1 MLKVNPASSAPTD
14 GTLRP
19 NVPHASA
26 AGQCVL
32 LTGGFYSSISNCSYT
47 PFATCRN
54 NFARGSES
62 TGVVHR
68 IGFLIFFLCVDEM
81 NRQFW
86 AQARVS
92 GADVCFASGAIASRR
107 WDSAASLCL
116 SVFPTSFFNNDGGV
130 GLGSFH
136 FQQVICHRFGRLCS
150 QERLGS
156 PHGDGGGRVA
166 TCFVGFVLRFV
177 LGVFFIV
184 CCALLSSAPFVRLRF
199 WRTASQGRGGQG
211 GLWDGCLVPG
221 GFSELGWTSVRVPG
235 FHCLILP

>member
-19 NVPHASA
+19 NVPHALA
-26 AGQCVL
+26 AGQRVL
-32 LTGGFYSSISNCSYT
+32 LTGGFYSSISNCSFT

-68 IGFLIFFLCVDEM
+68 IGFLIFFLCVDEK

-86 AQARVS
+86 ARARVS

-116 SVFPTSFFNNDGGV
+116 SVFSTSFFNNDGGV

-166 TCFVGFVLRFV
+166 TCFVGLFYVLYSV
-177 LGVFFIV
+177 YS
-184 CCALLSSAPFVRLRF
+184 LLSAALFSPRPLLSVCAFGAPPLRGEG
-199 WRTASQGRGGQG
+199 GRGVYGMVA
-211 GLWDGCLVPG
+211 W
-221 GFSELGWTSVRVPG
+221 FLGASLNWAGPRSGSRGSIV
-235 FHCLILP
+235 